1 MSATFPPRP
10 RFPVAKIRTLIVD
23 DEPLARSRV
32 RELLETQPDVEVT
45 GECGN
50 GREAIGAIRGE
61 TPDLVY
67 LDVQMPEVTGFEV
80 LEALE
85 PAAAPAVVFVTAFD
99 QFAVRAF
106 EVHAVDYLLKPFDRE
121 RFLASLERARE
132 AVGRRREGRVDER
145 LGALLADLGA
155 QRRYLKRLLVKN
167 GSRTV
172 LLQAGEIDWIE
183 SAGNYVRV
191 HVGRERHLLRETM
204 TTLEERLDPERFIR
218 IHRSTIVNLDRV
230 RELEPYFHG
239 DYVVRLNDGTRLTM
253 SRTYRDRLQTR
264 LGLEI

>member
-1 MSATFPPRP
+1 VGR
-10 RFPVAKIRTLIVD
+10 IRTLIVD

-32 RELLETQPDVEVT
+32 RELLATQPDVEVI

-50 GREAIGAIRGE
+50 GREAIAAIRSDR
-61 TPDLVY
+61 PDLVY

-85 PAAAPAVVFVTAFD
+85 PAVAPAVVFVTAFD

-106 EVHAVDYLLKPFDRE
+106 EVHALDYLLKPFDRE
-121 RFLASLERARE
+121 RFLSSLQRARE
-132 AVGRRREGRVDER
+132 AVRLRREGRLDER

-183 SAGNYVRV
+183 SAGNYVRL

-204 TTLEERLDPERFIR
+204 TALEERLDPEQFVR
-218 IHRSTIVNLDRV
+218 IHRSTMVNLDRV

-239 DYVVRLNDGTRLTM
+239 DYVLRLVDGTRLTL
-253 SRTYRDRLQTR
+253 SRTYRDRLQVR
-264 LGLEI
+264 LGREF